1 MISSTT
7 LHHPNTHVWPS
18 FLHRKLRKVKN
29 VEKQREIK
37 DQINRRNVAIRE
49 FDKQEKMDSLKKDYY
64 KKQAEMAA
72 QGVKPK
78 YLNKKTTKMLGAAEQ
93 FLGMSENKVQS
104 LISKKRTRRA
114 QKEKKYMPTR
124 QAE

>member
-1 MISSTT
+1 M
-7 LHHPNTHVWPS
+7 
-18 FLHRKLRKVKN
+18 RKVKN